1 MIGGDCTCHALCPI
15 SFACTGC
22 IYKVPDP
29 AKREEILEQ
38 KQWSLI
44 RLEQVKRRGLG
55 PETVKLEAVIQSCNT
70 ELEEMDL
77 IEEYR
82 RDETYTPKRLLEE

>member
-1 MIGGDCTCHALCPI
+1 VIGGDCTCHALCPI